1 MGNVE
6 VAYTK
11 KGGFLLFIRHFHIS
25 HNTPSLPPPP
35 PPNFSMTLSLYFP
48 WVLQSFQ
55 EKLKTAYAKQ
65 GLLWK
70 MWKWRIIPVS
80 FFTFLLFTKR
90 ANLTTIYKIFIT
102 LTLIKAGWK
111 KEACRWSWVLRK
123 WHILGNWWIWQGF
136 IKGLGKNLNGTTKEA
151 YWQLAIFTKM
161 ANWRNWQ
168 ESIKGF
174 AKSQIRWQ
182 RGKSWQMAITRKWQ
196 ILGEKGKFG
205 QKWRVC

>member
-1 MGNVE
+1 MRNFWGKIRHIMGNVE

-11 KGGFLLFIRHFHIS
+11 KGDFLLFIRHFHIS
-25 HNTPSLPPPP
+25 HNTPSLPPP
-35 PPNFSMTLSLYFP
+35 NFSMTLALYFP

-90 ANLTTIYKIFIT
+90 ANLTRIYKIFIT
-102 LTLIKAGWK
+102 LTLIKTGWK
-111 KEACRWSWVLRK
+111 KRHVDDRGSYKNDILR
-123 WHILGNWWIWQGF
+123 NWWIWQGF
-136 IKGLGKNLNGTTKEA
+136 IKGLGKNLNRTTKEA

-161 ANWRNWQ
+161 AN
-168 ESIKGF
+168 
-174 AKSQIRWQ
+174 
-182 RGKSWQMAITRKWQ
+182 
-196 ILGEKGKFG
+196 
-205 QKWRVC
+205 